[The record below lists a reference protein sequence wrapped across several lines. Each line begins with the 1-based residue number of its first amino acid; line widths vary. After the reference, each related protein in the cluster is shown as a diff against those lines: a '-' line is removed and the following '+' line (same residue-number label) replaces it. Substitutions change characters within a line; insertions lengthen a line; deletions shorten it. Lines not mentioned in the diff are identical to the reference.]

1 MAVSTEVVTSPLQ
14 RMAATTPTDY
24 WNDSSSVEELTYAIA
39 RGATGA
45 TSNPT
50 IVGEVLRKE
59 LHLWSHRIP
68 ADRRRQPGLDG
79 GRGHLEAHR
88 GDLGARLGAA
98 AADLRA
104 RGRPQGAPLDPDG
117 PEVLPRRCADHRSGP
132 RLLRAR
138 AEHAGEGARDEGRD
152 PGRRGSDR
160 SRRRH
165 QRDRQLHR
173 PAGDRRCRGGRAWTR
188 ATRGGGR

>member
-50 IVGEVLRKE
+50 IVGDVLRKE
-59 LHLWSHRIP
+59 LHLWSQRIP
-68 ADRRRQPGLDG
+68 QIVAANPGLDG

-88 GDLGARLGAA
+88 GDLGARLRAA
-98 AADLRA
+98 AAGLRA
-104 RGRPQGAPLDPDG
+104 RGRSQGAPLDPDG
-117 PEVLPRRCADHRSGP
+117 SDVLPRRRADRP
-132 RLLRAR
+132 IR
-138 AEHAGEGARDEGRD
+138 GAAST
-152 PGRRGSDR
+152 GS
-160 SRRRH
+160 
-165 QRDRQLHR
+165 R
-173 PAGDRRCRGGRAWTR
+173 PTCR
-188 ATRGGGR
+188 